1 MSFEVLLAK
10 SRGMCAGVDRAIRAV
25 TLALDLYKDKKVYV
39 LHEVVHNK
47 HVVDDLRSAG
57 AHFVETLEEVAPN
70 SVLIFSAHGVGIET
84 EKKAHD
90 LGFTVIDATC
100 PVVSAIHKKMNKAG
114 TLNQE
119 AIVIGHKGHQEVLG
133 TVGQYTGSKDKLH
146 AILTVDDVKD
156 LEIDGDNA
164 FFATQTTLSVDETR
178 QTVEALKQK
187 YPNIKGPKSDDTC
200 RATQVRQNAVA
211 QLAKEC
217 DLVLIAGSKNSSN
230 SNRLKEVAV
239 VNGSHAYLIDDSTQI
254 DLSWFENVNKVG
266 LSAGASA
273 PEYVVTEIVE
283 FLEQHGASSV
293 SEFGFELKE
302 KSFSL
307 PKELEQI

>member
-1 MSFEVLLAK
+1 M
-10 SRGMCAGVDRAIRAV
+10 
-25 TLALDLYKDKKVYV
+25 
-39 LHEVVHNK
+39 
-47 HVVDDLRSAG
+47 
-57 AHFVETLEEVAPN
+57 
-70 SVLIFSAHGVGIET
+70 
-84 EKKAHD
+84 
-90 LGFTVIDATC
+90 
-100 PVVSAIHKKMNKAG
+100 
-114 TLNQE
+114 
-119 AIVIGHKGHQEVLG
+119 
-133 TVGQYTGSKDKLH
+133 
-146 AILTVDDVKD
+146 ILTVDDVKD

-239 VNGSHAYLIDDSTQI
+239 VNGSHSYLIDDSTQI